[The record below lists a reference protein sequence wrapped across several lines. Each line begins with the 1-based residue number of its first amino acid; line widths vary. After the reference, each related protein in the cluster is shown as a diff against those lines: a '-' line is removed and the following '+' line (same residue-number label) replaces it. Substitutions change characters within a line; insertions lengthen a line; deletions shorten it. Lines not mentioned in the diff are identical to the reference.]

1 MQKKALTL
9 TIVANMTS
17 NYGEGLGNVS
27 TVQKVYRE
35 GKVFPTR
42 SRESL
47 KNAVMVESGM
57 YDDLVVIVDGATQ
70 KDVSGKRNVSNC
82 RALEGGY
89 MNTAVGEN
97 KQTYIRNSSFYFTD
111 AIACDPFRVDSRF
124 HNNLYLASTYA
135 DANGINLQEK
145 SEGKKESG
153 AKKAGLMPYN
163 YEYDK
168 SLKIYSLTIDLTMI
182 GKDENFSTESSTE
195 EKIERVNRI
204 LTAVENLSLIVKG
217 NLDNAEPIFVVGGLS
232 PRMTH
237 IFENTVRV
245 KENKLHISKDL
256 KNKINE
262 GYYVGLLEGDN
273 LDNEL
278 EIINS
283 LNPLSIGEVFS
294 KLKDDV
300 KKYYEV

>member
-1 MQKKALTL
+1 MQKKSLTL
-9 TIVANMTS
+9 TIIANMTS

-27 TVQKVYRE
+27 TIQKVYRE
-35 GKVFPTR
+35 GKIYATR

-47 KNAVMVESGM
+47 KNAIMVESGM
-57 YDDLVVIVDGATQ
+57 YEDLVVTVDGATQ
-70 KDVSGKRNVSNC
+70 KVVSEDRNVSNC

-89 MNTAVGEN
+89 MNTAVGKN
-97 KQTYIRNSSFYFTD
+97 KQTYVRNSSFYFTD

-124 HNNLYLASTYA
+124 HNNLYLASTFA

-145 SEGKKESG
+145 GG

-168 SLKIYSLTIDLTMI
+168 SLKIYSFTIDLTMI
-182 GKDENFSTESSTE
+182 GKDENFNAESSVK
-195 EKIERVNRI
+195 EKIERVTKI
-204 LTAVENLSLIVKG
+204 LDAIENLSLIVKG

-256 KNKINE
+256 KNKIKE

-294 KLKDDV
+294 KIKNDV
-300 KKYYEV
+300 KNYYEV

>member
-1 MQKKALTL
+1 MVNKALTL
-9 TIVANMTS
+9 TVIANMTS

-27 TVQKVYRE
+27 TIQKIFRE
-35 GKVFPTR
+35 GKIYAIR

-57 YDDLVVIVDGATQ
+57 YDDLVVTVDGATQ
-70 KDVSGKRNVSNC
+70 KEVSNERNVSNC

-89 MNTAVGEN
+89 MNTSVGE
-97 KQTYIRNSSFYFTD
+97 KSQTYVRNSSFYFTD
-111 AIACDPFRVDSRF
+111 AIACDPFRVDARF

-145 SEGKKESG
+145 GG

-168 SLKIYSLTIDLTMI
+168 SLKIYSLTIDLTMV
-182 GKDENFSTESSTE
+182 GKDENF
-195 EKIERVNRI
+195 EKEADANEKVSRVISI
-204 LTAVENLSLIVKG
+204 LEAIENLSLVVKG
-217 NLDNAEPIFVVGGLS
+217 NLDNSEPIFVVGGLS

-245 KENKLHISKDL
+245 KNNALHISKDL
-256 KNKINE
+256 KNKIDK
-262 GYYVGLLEGDN
+262 GFLVGLLEGDN
-273 LDNEL
+273 FDNEL
-278 EIINS
+278 EIIKELS
-283 LNPLSIGEVFS
+283 PLSIGEVFN

-300 KKYYEV
+300 RKYYGV

>member
-1 MQKKALTL
+1 MENKALTL
-9 TIVANMTS
+9 TVVANMTS

-27 TVQKVYRE
+27 TIQKIFRE
-35 GKVFPTR
+35 GKIYAIR

-57 YDDLVVIVDGATQ
+57 YDDLVVTVDGATQ
-70 KDVSGKRNVSNC
+70 KEVSNERNVSNC

-89 MNTAVGEN
+89 MNTSVGE
-97 KQTYIRNSSFYFTD
+97 KSQTYVRNSSFYFTD
-111 AIACDPFRVDSRF
+111 AIACDPFRVDARF

-145 SEGKKESG
+145 GG

-168 SLKIYSLTIDLTMI
+168 SLKIYSLTIDLTMV
-182 GKDENFSTESSTE
+182 GKDENFDKEADTN
-195 EKIERVNRI
+195 EKVSRVISI
-204 LTAVENLSLIVKG
+204 LEAIENLSLVVKG

-237 IFENTVRV
+237 MFENTVRV
-245 KENKLHISKDL
+245 KNNTLHISKDL
-256 KNKINE
+256 KNKIDK
-262 GYYVGLLEGDN
+262 GFSVGLLEGDN
-273 LDNEL
+273 FDNEL
-278 EIINS
+278 EIIKE
-283 LNPLSIGEVFS
+283 LKPLSIGEVFN

-300 KKYYEV
+300 RKYYGV